1 MSESEESSS
10 TSLTTL
16 ETKKLP
22 QIEQL
27 SIDSPLP
34 LPKLKVKPDNKD
46 KERNFVAMIMQEQK
60 KALLRKKRELKKL
73 ETDAR

>member
-1 MSESEESSS
+1 
-10 TSLTTL
+10 
-16 ETKKLP
+16 
-22 QIEQL
+22 
-27 SIDSPLP
+27 
-34 LPKLKVKPDNKD
+34 VKPDNKD